1 MCRENRRWFR
11 IGFFKSEKSS
21 RENFFLDM
29 RGKSDRILLAK
40 KGSHENKRRLYGKS
54 TANAE
59 RFCEGS

>member
-1 MCRENRRWFR
+1 MKTVGGLGLDSLRVKKVLMRT
-11 IGFFKSEKSS
+11 
-21 RENFFLDM
+21 FFLDM
-29 RGKSDRILLAK
+29 RGESDRRLLAK